1 MGSRIDHAPL
11 IEVLN
16 YSIRFGEVQAN
27 DGVSFDVRAGEIHAL
42 VGENGA
48 GKSTLL
54 KLIYGIYRPDSGEVM
69 SRGRQVLINSP
80 ADARA
85 LGIGMVFQDLRLVP
99 ALTVTENIALA
110 LGGRI
115 GLGLDRVARQVRA
128 ASAEH
133 GLPADPDRQ
142 VRHLSIG
149 ERQRVEILK
158 VLMTGARLVIL
169 DEPTSVLA
177 PQEVE
182 SLFGVMRR
190 MRDSGY
196 GVVIVT
202 HKLNEVR
209 AVADRVTV
217 LRGGKVVLRGADPA
231 DHDDGALVEAMVGR
245 RVPPLARP
253 RTAPAEAVP
262 ALELVGVGAL
272 GDRGHQALHGVTL
285 QVRPGE
291 IVGVAGVAGSGQKEL
306 CEVALGLRAA
316 TEGRVRIAGTEL
328 NGNTVVSALRAGAA
342 SVPEDPV
349 SDSVVA
355 GLTVLEHMPLGG
367 RPVPMRRWGI
377 DWKGLATRTKEADER
392 AGLRMA
398 AQHRQVAELSG
409 GNIQRVVLTR
419 TLADTSS
426 VVVAAYPTRG
436 LDIANTRRTQE
447 LLVERAR
454 SGTGVL
460 MVSEDLDELIS
471 LADRIVV
478 MHAGH
483 VVGTVAAEGADRM
496 AIGRLMLGGADSAKD
511 AGTAGTAGTEDAE
524 AGAA

>member
-1 MGSRIDHAPL
+1 MRPPL
-11 IEVLN
+11 IEVLDH
-16 YSIRFGEVQAN
+16 SIRFGEVLAN
-27 DGVSFDVRAGEIHAL
+27 DRVGFDVRAGEIHAL

-54 KLIYGIYRPDSGEVM
+54 KLIYGVYRPDSGELLAD
-69 SRGRQVLINSP
+69 GKQVLITSP

-110 LGGRI
+110 LGGRFRT
-115 GLGLDRVARQVRA
+115 GLDRVSRQIHEASVR
-128 ASAEH
+128 H
-133 GLPADPDRQ
+133 GLQVDPDRQ

-190 MRDSGY
+190 MRENGF

-202 HKLNEVR
+202 HKLGEVR

-217 LRGGKVVLRGADPA
+217 LRAGRVVLRGADPA
-231 DHDDGALVEAMVGR
+231 DHDDAALVEAMVGR
-245 RVPPLARP
+245 RVPPLTRP
-253 RTAPAEAVP
+253 RPPVPDDAPP
-262 ALELVGVGAL
+262 ALELVAVDAD
-272 GDRGHQALHGVTL
+272 GDRGHQALHGAGL
-285 QVRPGE
+285 RVRPGE

-306 CEVALGLRAA
+306 CEVALGLRP
-316 TEGRVRIAGTEL
+316 TTSGEVRIAGTPL
-328 NGNTVVSALRAGAA
+328 SGDTVTHALALGA
-342 SVPEDPV
+342 VGIPEDPV
-349 SDSVVA
+349 SDSVVV

-367 RPVPMRRWGI
+367 RPVPKRGVGI
-377 DWKGLATRTKEADER
+377 DWKALATRSREADER
-392 AGLRMA
+392 AGLHLA
-398 AQHRQVAELSG
+398 PLHRQVSELSG
-409 GNIQRVVLTR
+409 GTIQRVVLTR
-419 TLADTSS
+419 ALADDAALI
-426 VVVAAYPTRG
+426 VAAYPSRG

-447 LLVERAR
+447 LLLERAA
-454 SGTGVL
+454 GGAGVL

-471 LADRIVV
+471 MADRIVV
-478 MHAGH
+478 MHDGQVA
-483 VVGTVAAEGADRM
+483 GTVDAVGADRM
-496 AIGRLMLGGADSAKD
+496 AIGRLMLGGADA
-511 AGTAGTAGTEDAE
+511 APQPDAE
-524 AGAA
+524 GSAA